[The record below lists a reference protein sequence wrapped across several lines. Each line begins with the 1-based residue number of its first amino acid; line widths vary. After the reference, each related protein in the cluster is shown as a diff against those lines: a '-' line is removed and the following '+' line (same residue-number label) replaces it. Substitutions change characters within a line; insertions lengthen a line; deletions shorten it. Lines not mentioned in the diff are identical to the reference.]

1 MSLVR
6 RATTGDAEEVL
17 RLRQVMIDALPGGDS
32 STAWHTEALPS
43 LRGKLDEADGDFA
56 AFVVDHPD
64 RPGTLA
70 ALVVG
75 TVDYRIGKAANPH
88 GLAGYVFSVATDPD
102 ARRRGYARAC
112 MDELLAW
119 FRERGAGQVML
130 TASPEAEPLY
140 VSLGFVHKPDPT
152 MMLKL

>member
-1 MSLVR
+1 M
-6 RATTGDAEEVL
+6 AH
-17 RLRQVMIDALPGGDS
+17 GG
-32 STAWHTEALPS
+32 AAVAA
-43 LRGKLDEADGDFA
+43 GKLAEADGDFA

-64 RPGTLA
+64 RPGMLA

>member
-6 RATTGDAEEVL
+6 RAAPEDAEEVL
-17 RLRQVMIDALPGGDS
+17 RLRQVMIDALPGGDA

-43 LRGKLDEADGDFA
+43 LRRRLGEVDGD
-56 AFVVDHPD
+56 FVVDHPD
-64 RPGTLA
+64 RPGALG

-75 TVDYRIGKAANPH
+75 TVDYRIGKAANPQ

-140 VSLGFVHKPDPT
+140 ASLGFAPKPDPT
-152 MMLKL
+152 MMLTL